1 MKKNNNKHL
10 DNINLVKE
18 FVKIVNKDDLSELEY
33 ESEDFKIKIVSKTN
47 NGTSEIQHIG
57 SQPSAKISSDEVIKT
72 SDKNEKFTNKHPGA
86 VNSPMVGTAYSAPEP
101 GKEPFVKLNSVVK
114 KGDTLLI
121 IEAMKVM
128 NTITAHKSG
137 KVSFIGFEDSQPVEF
152 DQMLIIIE

>member
-18 FVKIVNKDDLSELEY
+18 FVDIVSKDDLLELEY
-33 ESEDFKIKIVSKTN
+33 EADDFKIKIVSKTN
-47 NGTSEIQHIG
+47 NSSSEIQHIV
-57 SQPSAKISSDEVIKT
+57 SQPSAKINSDEINNT
-72 SDKNEKFTNKHPGA
+72 SAKNEKFTNKHPGA
-86 VNSPMVGTAYSAPEP
+86 VNSPMVGTAYSSPEP

>member
-18 FVKIVNKDDLSELEY
+18 FVDILNKDDLSELEY
-33 ESEDFKIKIVSKTN
+33 ETEDFKIKIISKISDSS
-47 NGTSEIQHIG
+47 SEIQHIV
-57 SQPSAKISSDEVIKT
+57 SQPIAKARSDEIIKT

-101 GKEPFVKLNSVVK
+101 GKEPFVKLNSLVK